1 MPSIPC
7 ISLRFKRGKTMIK
20 TKAFPRIMICAPGS
34 GSGKT
39 LITCG
44 LLRILE
50 RQGYMPG
57 AFKCGPDYID
67 PMFHKKVLGIP
78 SRNLDLFL
86 MGNMGVKEALSRGAK
101 GRSFGVLEGVMGLF
115 DGQSA
120 DSSEGSSYDIAGA
133 TGTPVILVV
142 NCKGMSRSVIPVVK
156 GFCDYDREKLIQ
168 GVILNNISLMVSE
181 GIKKGIEEETGIP
194 VIAALP
200 KLPEVNLESRHLG
213 LVMPDEVQGL
223 LDMIDKVAD
232 SLLDSLDLEKLAE
245 IAQNAKKI
253 MLLEEFDVPEESK
266 TNTEKIRVGIA
277 RDEAFCFYYEDNLDL
292 LRQLGAEP
300 VFFSPI
306 HDKKLPQVS
315 RLIIGGGYPELHAKE
330 LSENVSMKEDIYRA
344 AKAGMPILAEC
355 GGFLYL
361 QESLTDPE
369 GQSYE
374 MVGAISGHGHMTD
387 RLGHF
392 GYVTVTSTQK
402 SPYLKASEAIK
413 AHEFH
418 YYDTDDN
425 GEICRLTKL
434 SGRSWMGYRAEKNV
448 FAGFAHLYYPS
459 RPEFIMRFLE
469 C

>member
-1 MPSIPC
+1 M
-7 ISLRFKRGKTMIK
+7 TE
-20 TKAFPRIMICAPGS
+20 TKSFPRIMICAPGS

-50 RQGYMPG
+50 RRGFLPG

-67 PMFHKKVLGIP
+67 PMFHRKVLGIP
-78 SRNLDLFL
+78 SRNLDVFL
-86 MGNMGVKEALSRGAK
+86 MGNVGVKEALARGAD

-115 DGQSA
+115 DGQRA
-120 DSSEGSSYDIAGA
+120 DSTEGSSYDIASI
-133 TGTPVILVV
+133 TGTPAILVV
-142 NCKGMSRSVIPVVK
+142 NCKGMSRSVVPLVK

-168 GVILNNISLMVSE
+168 GVILNNISSMVSE
-181 GIKKGIEEETGIP
+181 DIKKGIEEETGIP
-194 VIAALP
+194 VIATLP
-200 KLPEVNLESRHLG
+200 KMSEVNLESRHLG
-213 LVMPDEVQGL
+213 LVMPGEVQGL
-223 LDMIDKVAD
+223 LKMIDKVAD
-232 SLLDSLDLEKLAE
+232 ALSESLNFEKFVE

-253 MLLEEFDVPEESK
+253 TAPVEFHIPESLK
-266 TNTEKIRVGIA
+266 TNTEKIKVGVA
-277 RDEAFCFYYEDNLDL
+277 LDEAFCFYYEDNLDL
-292 LRQLGAEP
+292 LRQMGAEL

-306 HDKKLPQVS
+306 HDKKVPQVS

-330 LSENVSMKEDIYRA
+330 LSENVSMKEEIRRA

-374 MVGAISGHGHMTD
+374 MVGAISGRGHMTN

-392 GYVTVTSTQK
+392 GYVTVTCALE
-402 SPYLKASEAIK
+402 SPYLKASEDIR

-425 GEICRLTKL
+425 GEFCYLTKP
-434 SGRSWMGYRAEKNV
+434 SGKSWMGYRAEENV

-459 RPEFIMRFLE
+459 RPELIARFLE